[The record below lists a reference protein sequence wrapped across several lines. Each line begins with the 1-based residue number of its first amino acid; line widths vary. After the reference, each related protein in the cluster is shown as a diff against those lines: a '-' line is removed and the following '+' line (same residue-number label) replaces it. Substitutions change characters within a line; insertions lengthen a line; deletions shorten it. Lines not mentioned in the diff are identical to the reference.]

1 MSALAAEPDGV
12 LPRPEGFDLRDY
24 FDGVA
29 AFLDRE
35 HMRDAVSF
43 SHRGVRSGADST
55 LAFNAFDP
63 HLQLW
68 VGACIYF
75 RTRNGKPI
83 V

>member
-1 MSALAAEPDGV
+1 
-12 LPRPEGFDLRDY
+12 
-24 FDGVA
+24 
-29 AFLDRE
+29 
-35 HMRDAVSF
+35 VSF

-55 LAFNAFDP
+55 LAFNAFNAFDP

-75 RTRNGKPI
+75 TTRNGKPI